1 MKGTDMAET
10 KLGVPNTSFSIT
22 AGLYTCPL
30 LCSLHRSTPNPPVTI
45 CPSAAGTFKPGL
57 QGCLCS
63 DHFLTP
69 PLTCSYRGQQR
80 SQ

>member
-1 MKGTDMAET
+1 MKGTGMAET
-10 KLGVPNTSFSIT
+10 KLCVPNSSFSFT
-22 AGLYTCPL
+22 AGLYLPP
-30 LCSLHRSTPNPPVTI
+30 SLFSSQKYPNPRVAT

-80 SQ
+80 PR